1 MKYTHKNDRTPPD
14 VVCELA
20 ELAYKYNASRGDTDE
35 YVSVSVG
42 VMLTL
47 MILPPDCESSLL
59 YTSVTLDDYA
69 QIEKMLKTLKNW
81 LSQRETMTKNEI
93 IEVAFG
99 GEK

>member
-1 MKYTHKNDRTPPD
+1 MEYAHKNDRIPPD

-20 ELAYKYNASRGDTDE
+20 ELAYKYNASRCATDE

-42 VMLTL
+42 AMLTL
-47 MILPPDCESSLL
+47 MILPSDCESSLL